1 MQNHNKKKNNILIV
15 DNEYNVIDYVNIKNS
30 LLRQNTNMNFLID
43 EIKDNCINIKIMK
56 TIPNYN
62 ILQNNKIIY
71 SILNDQIKNNNILID
86 NINKILND
94 ICFHEMEEDNI
105 EVGLDYNTIKVK
117 YCRNCELNDGNCK

>member
-1 MQNHNKKKNNILIV
+1 MQNHNRKENNILI
-15 DNEYNVIDYVNIKNS
+15 DNKYNVIDYVNIKNS

-71 SILNDQIKNNNILID
+71 STLNDQIKNNNILID
-86 NINKILND
+86 NINKILNS
-94 ICFHEMEEDNI
+94 ICIHEMEEDDI
-105 EVGLDYNTIKVK
+105 EVGLDYDTVKVK